1 MQVEFF
7 VCVDMNGDV
16 GYGPDEDS
24 AAEHYD
30 NEIGGSAPRRLVK
43 IVLDVPFSVPTLT
56 GAVPAE
62 GEAVLTVS

>member
-7 VCVDMNGDV
+7 VCVDCNGDA
-16 GYGPDEDS
+16 GYGDNQ
-24 AAEHYD
+24 AAAEEHYD
-30 NEIGGSAPRRLVK
+30 ENIGGSECRRVVK